1 MIKDEDDFILIIPAR
16 YNSSRLP
23 GKLLLDLDGEKV
35 LEKVINRCLKVVKN
49 SQIIVATDDKRI
61 ANFCNKININ
71 NLMTSKNCKTGTDR
85 VSEVA
90 SKIKR
95 KFYVNVQGDE
105 IFINP
110 NSIIKVIKYMKT
122 NKGIDVVNCYTEI
135 MDKKEYFDPSII
147 KVIFDLNNE
156 LIYMS
161 RSAIPGN
168 KNQKIKKAHKQVCV
182 YGFARSALRLF
193 GKQKKKSKLEKI
205 EDIEILRFLENK
217 ISIKM
222 IKTTGSQISI
232 DTKKD
237 YIAARRILNY

>member
-90 SKIKR
+90 S
-95 KFYVNVQGDE
+95 NVLNFPTSDLG
-105 IFINP
+105 ITLFIILVDDSPKNWY
-110 NSIIKVIKYMKT
+110 I
-122 NKGIDVVNCYTEI
+122 C
-135 MDKKEYFDPSII
+135 
-147 KVIFDLNNE
+147 
-156 LIYMS
+156 LI
-161 RSAIPGN
+161 
-168 KNQKIKKAHKQVCV
+168 
-182 YGFARSALRLF
+182 
-193 GKQKKKSKLEKI
+193 
-205 EDIEILRFLENK
+205 
-217 ISIKM
+217 
-222 IKTTGSQISI
+222 
-232 DTKKD
+232 
-237 YIAARRILNY
+237 